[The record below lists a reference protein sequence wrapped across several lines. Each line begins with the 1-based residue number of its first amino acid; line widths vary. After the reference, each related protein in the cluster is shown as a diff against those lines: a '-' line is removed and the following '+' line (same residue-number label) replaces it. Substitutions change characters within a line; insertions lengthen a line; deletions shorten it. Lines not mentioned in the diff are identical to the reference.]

1 MTINVKLQELYKS
14 TYVYKNIVLIN
25 RENERSV
32 LGRLF
37 FTL

>member
-1 MTINVKLQELYKS
+1 MTISVKLQELYKS
-14 TYVYKNIVLIN
+14 TYIYKNIFLVN

-32 LGRLF
+32 LGCLF